1 MGPESKKAPENPPA
15 EGSIDLEKLLE
26 ERGRLE
32 ALIKQKYTRVVT
44 VMFTDIKGSTAMA
57 ENEGDV
63 ATRYLIKKH
72 NDILIPLISEN
83 RGVLVKTMGDGTLSY
98 FAQAQD
104 AVRAAVRIQLS
115 IEQFNQRRESHVALR
130 VRIGL
135 NTGTGIVEQN
145 DIYGDAV
152 NVASRFETLA
162 SPGEIYFSES
172 TYNALENRDEFFCRY
187 IKTSPLKEKKGLHKV
202 FKAFWDEEEIA
213 AYRAAPAG
221 GGGEGVGTPEETS
234 STELPLA
241 GQSPFEPEETD
252 QAREILR
259 RVRQLEQEREL
270 LELHLIFG
278 EHRFRSTQELS
289 MRLQEELDATE
300 RMELSFCGK
309 PALWFYRAAIAIG
322 RFPEADFPLTNKA
335 MSRVPIRIGIR
346 NGEAWLKIEGRGM
359 NDIKPVELKR
369 EGMQTPVTPD
379 VELPLGTSGQI
390 IFSVCFPLEY
400 RVVKKRFLVLR
411 LLDPT
416 ECLRQNFTFT
426 LQEIWRDFP
435 QESARQLIVGV

>member
-1 MGPESKKAPENPPA
+1 MAGDERGGAGAGPG
-15 EGSIDLEKLLE
+15 EGSVDLERLLE
-26 ERGRLE
+26 ERERLE
-32 ALIKQKYTRVVT
+32 ALIKQKYTRIVT

-63 ATRYLIKKH
+63 ATRLLIKKH
-72 NDILIPLISEN
+72 NDILIPLINEN

-98 FAQAQD
+98 FEQAQD
-104 AVRAAVRIQLS
+104 AVRAAVRIQQS
-115 IEQFNQRRESHVALR
+115 IERFNQGRESRTALR

-152 NVASRFETLA
+152 NVASRFESLA
-162 SPGEIYFSES
+162 NPGEVYLSES
-172 TYNALENRDEFFCRY
+172 TYNALENREEFYCRY

-213 AYRAAPAG
+213 RDRAELASG
-221 GGGEGVGTPEETS
+221 GGAGAERAGETISLEQLRTR
-234 STELPLA
+234 
-241 GQSPFEPEETD
+241 QSAFEPEETE
-252 QAREILR
+252 QAQELLR
-259 RVRQLEQEREL
+259 RIRQLEREREL
-270 LELHLIFG
+270 LELHLLLG

-289 MRLQEELDATE
+289 LRLQEELDATE
-300 RMELSFCGK
+300 RMELSFSGK
-309 PALWFYRAAIAIG
+309 PALWFYRDAITIG

-346 NGEAWLKIEGRGM
+346 NGEGWLKIEGRGM
-359 NDIKPVELKR
+359 KDVKPVEVER
-369 EGMQTPVTPD
+369 SGARTPVAVD
-379 VELPLGTSGQI
+379 AEHPLGASGLV

-400 RVVKKRFLVLR
+400 QVVKRRFLVLR

-416 ECLRQNFTFT
+416 ECLRKNFTFT

-435 QESARQLIVGV
+435 QESARQLIIGT